1 MERALIG
8 RLEAAVSRL
17 EALSVGAQ
25 PSIAPRGL
33 SEDASARDPAILA
46 FDDLVAGALGRV
58 SAAAGKIGAEVAE
71 VTRLV
76 EKAFLVGIWEGPSY
90 QDQANTGE
98 SPTWKKNKKSYC
110 LRIGDSFIVDLI
122 NCARM
127 RACMIDLVETNNG
140 VLGGLYGAS
149 ECNDLGGQC
158 TG

>member
-1 MERALIG
+1 MEGALIG

-76 EKAFLVGIWEGPSY
+76 EKAFLVGKDLLIRTKQTQVNLLHG
-90 QDQANTGE
+90 
-98 SPTWKKNKKSYC
+98 KK
-110 LRIGDSFIVDLI
+110 
-122 NCARM
+122 
-127 RACMIDLVETNNG
+127 
-140 VLGGLYGAS
+140 
-149 ECNDLGGQC
+149 
-158 TG
+158 